1 MLVTFFEFLKFSTLK
16 YFSACLRFRPCMLTS
31 NFAIV
36 TFVIIFLVYLPEEQ
50 KEAHGEVRKTPSPP
64 HDEPDDDYLGE
75 NVNYDIHE

>member
-1 MLVTFFEFLKFSTLK
+1 
-16 YFSACLRFRPCMLTS
+16 MLTS

-36 TFVIIFLVYLPEEQ
+36 TFVIIFLVYFPEEQ